1 MTPPLLQPNVGI
13 VFFASGM
20 RCDAN
25 MTEAEISALSVP
37 GWSKAVESAAL
48 LADRSST
55 RGSGGAPS
63 GWASPWELYQA
74 TR

>member
-20 RCDAN
+20 RCDAK

-37 GWSKAVESAAL
+37 GWSKAVESAVL
-48 LADRSST
+48 EVDRLEHP
-55 RGSGGAPS
+55 RQWLGDH
-63 GWASPWELYQA
+63 Q
-74 TR
+74 